1 MTFLE
6 QGIFQCVCALIASF
20 AYGIVVNI
28 RGKKL
33 IYISLGAM
41 LGWVVYLLFSGIY
54 RNDIPQY
61 FLAAAAVSIY
71 AEIMAR
77 VNKVPVTVYL
87 AIALLPLVPGGI
99 IYRAMVDVIDGNAEA
114 FLEKLLY
121 TFGVAGAIALG
132 VFAISS
138 LTRLI
143 TEMISYL
150 KRKRKGNGNA

>member
-6 QGIFQCVCALIASF
+6 QGIFRCLCAFVACF
-20 AYGIVVNI
+20 AYGFVVNI

-33 IYISLGAM
+33 IYVSLGGM
-41 LGWVVYLLFSGIY
+41 LGWIIYLLSSGIY
-54 RNDIPQY
+54 KNDIPQY
-61 FLAAAAVSIY
+61 FLAAVAVSVY

-87 AIALLPLVPGGI
+87 AIALLPLVPGGT
-99 IYRAMVDVIDGNAEA
+99 IYRAMLDVIDGNANA

-132 VFAISS
+132 VFAVSS

-143 TEMISYL
+143 TEAVSLL
-150 KRKRKGNGNA
+150 KRKRGNKSA

>member
-1 MTFLE
+1 MDFIE
-6 QGIFQCVCALIASF
+6 QSIIQCVCAFIGSVG
-20 AYGIVVNI
+20 YGIIFNI

-33 IYISLGAM
+33 FYTAFGAM
-41 LGWVVYLLFSGIY
+41 FGWVVYLLFSGIY

-87 AIALLPLVPGGI
+87 AVALMPLVPGGI
-99 IYRAMVDVIDGNAEA
+99 IYRTMLDVIDGNAEA

-121 TFGVAGAIALG
+121 TFGVAGAIALA
-132 VFAISS
+132 VFAVSS
-138 LTRLI
+138 VTKFIMEMRSRL
-143 TEMISYL
+143 
-150 KRKRKGNGNA
+150 KKRKGNGAV